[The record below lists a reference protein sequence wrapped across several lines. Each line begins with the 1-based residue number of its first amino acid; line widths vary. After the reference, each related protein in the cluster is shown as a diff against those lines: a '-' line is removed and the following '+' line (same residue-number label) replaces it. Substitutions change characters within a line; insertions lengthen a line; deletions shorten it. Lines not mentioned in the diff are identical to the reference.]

1 MLSELF
7 LNRIRRI
14 VGDALYP
21 AVVSSFDCS
30 RPLCV
35 RANTL
40 KISVQE
46 AAAQLSG
53 QGLTVE
59 RIPWFD
65 DGLIIKGIESR
76 DLSRLDIVSRGLVY
90 MQSLSSML
98 PALVL
103 DPKPEDNVLD
113 LCAAPGSKTTQM
125 AALMGNQGSIV
136 AVESVRPRF
145 YRLKAV
151 LGLLGVA
158 NVQAKC
164 VDGRRFR
171 SGATF
176 FDRVLLDTPC
186 SSESRFRSYD
196 EKTSAY
202 WSPRKIREMVQKQ
215 RGLLLNACR
224 LLKPGGVLVYSTC
237 TFAPEENEGVVDW
250 LLRKIPEDIEV
261 GPIELPGVSRY
272 PAVRQWDKRVFDD
285 RVANCFRVLPT
296 ELMEGFFIT
305 KLVKNPIRST
315 AKVDFI

>member
-7 LNRIRRI
+7 LDRLRRI
-14 VGDALYP
+14 VGDDLYP
-21 AVVSSFDCS
+21 AVVSSFDCP
-30 RPLCV
+30 RPLSV
-35 RANTL
+35 RVNTL
-40 KISVQE
+40 KIPLEE
-46 AAAQLSG
+46 AVAQLSVL
-53 QGLTVE
+53 GLTVE

-65 DGLIIKGIESR
+65 SGLIIKGIEPR
-76 DLSRLDIVSRGLVY
+76 DLSRLDIVSQGLVY

-98 PALVL
+98 PALLL
-103 DPKPEDNVLD
+103 DPKPKDYVLD

-145 YRLKAV
+145 YRLKSV
-151 LGLLGVA
+151 LALLGAA

-171 SGATF
+171 SGAAF
-176 FDRVLLDTPC
+176 FDKVLLDAPC
-186 SSESRFRSYD
+186 SFESRFRSYD
-196 EKTSAY
+196 EGTSAY

-250 LLRKIPEDIEV
+250 LLRKIPEGIEV
-261 GPIELPGVSRY
+261 GPIELPGVSCY

-285 RVANCFRVLPT
+285 RVADCFRVLPT
-296 ELMEGFFIT
+296 ELIEGFFIA
-305 KLVKNPIRST
+305 KLIKTV
-315 AKVDFI
+315 